1 MGLALTLTLALAPAL
16 ALTLSLTPTLTLT
29 LTLTLI
35 LTLSQAWLELALGH
49 ARDERVGGHLSHV
62 QLEPRAVPVL
72 VVDPVPSDLRA
83 KGDTRNIERH
93 ESARGCGH
101 KQAAHAQWR
110 SSP

>member
-83 KGDTRNIERH
+83 KGGTSLRE
-93 ESARGCGH
+93 
-101 KQAAHAQWR
+101 AAVTSKPLKACRAQQ
-110 SSP
+110 PVTGT